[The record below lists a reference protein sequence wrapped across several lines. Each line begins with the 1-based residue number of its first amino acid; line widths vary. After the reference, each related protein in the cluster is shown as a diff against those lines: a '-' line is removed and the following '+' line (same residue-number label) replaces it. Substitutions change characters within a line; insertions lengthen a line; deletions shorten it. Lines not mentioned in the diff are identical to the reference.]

1 MRLILATRNAHKLR
15 ELEPLLAP
23 HELVLLPE
31 EVDLPP
37 ETGETFTENA
47 LIKARAAA
55 KATGRP
61 AVADDSGI
69 EANALG
75 GRPGVH
81 SARYAGEDATDEEN
95 LAKLL
100 REVPPDADKAA
111 AYECALAYVD
121 ARGEITVQ
129 ESCQGVL
136 THEPRG
142 EGGFGYDPAFLPGD
156 LGDGR
161 TMAELS
167 PEEKDAI
174 SHRGR
179 AGRALAARLAEER
192 RPSVSAGAQPE
203 RWSGEHR
210 TDWSRPSTAGSAR
223 SSRERA

>member
-1 MRLILATRNAHKLR
+1 MRLVLATRNAHKLR

-37 ETGETFTENA
+37 ETGENFVENA

-55 KATGRP
+55 KATGHA

-69 EANALG
+69 AAAALG

-100 REVPPDADKAA
+100 SEVSPDGDRAV
-111 AYECALAYVD
+111 AYECALAFVD
-121 ARGEITVQ
+121 ARGELTVQ
-129 ESCQGVL
+129 ESCEGEL
-136 THEPRG
+136 THQPRG
-142 EGGFGYDPAFLPGD
+142 EGGFGYDPAFVPRD
-156 LGDGR
+156 SEDGR

-179 AGRALAARLAEER
+179 AARALAARLAAER
-192 RPSVSAGAQPE
+192 G
-203 RWSGEHR
+203 
-210 TDWSRPSTAGSAR
+210 
-223 SSRERA
+223 